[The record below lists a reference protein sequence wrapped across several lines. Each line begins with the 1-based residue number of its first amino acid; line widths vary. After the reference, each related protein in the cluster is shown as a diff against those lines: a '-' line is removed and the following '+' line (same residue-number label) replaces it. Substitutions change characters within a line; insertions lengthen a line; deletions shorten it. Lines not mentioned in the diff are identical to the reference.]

1 MLWFVLSLGSALFQ
15 VLRNMV
21 MKRLGHA
28 LDETINVWGRF
39 TFILPFAAAPLL
51 VQGLPPRQPG
61 IYWYCFLFAVTQIT
75 GTQCLAL
82 ALKVA
87 EISLVTALWKLSVV
101 LLVVWGYLTLGEEPS
116 FLGVVGVLVCVAGV
130 YLINVSRAR
139 VSLWAPLVSLVRDP
153 GQRYTL
159 GAALFY
165 APSVVIIKKIALLS
179 SPTYAVFMGYLFC
192 SVLIT
197 PWVLYRSARHFRQLG
212 RHWLGFVGLGAFAA
226 LSTQLG
232 TTAYTMTVSSYV
244 EAVKQIEIL
253 LALVIGWLDVRR
265 GRARSARSGL
275 AARSCCGHR
284 HPDTRQGLTRAR
296 GRLGL
301 AAARPLPGLSDRA
314 IVLSPRRDV
323 PLRAVRTEERARAAA
338 HGRHAMPKYLF
349 EASYSPGR
357 RQGRHQGRRLQAP
370 GRDRG
375 ALKGLGGRLEAFY
388 FAYGETDA
396 FVIVELPDTVS
407 ATAVALTVGGERRPC
422 GSRRWS

>member
-1 MLWFVLSLGSALFQ
+1 VLWLVLSVGSALFQ

-139 VSLWAPLVSLVRDP
+139 VSLWAPLVSLIRDP

-197 PWVLYRSARHFRQLG
+197 PWVLYRSAPPLPSAGTALARLRRAGRVRRAVDPARDDGLHDDRQL
-212 RHWLGFVGLGAFAA
+212 L
-226 LSTQLG
+226 
-232 TTAYTMTVSSYV
+232 
-244 EAVKQIEIL
+244 
-253 LALVIGWLDVRR
+253 RR
-265 GRARSARSGL
+265 GRQADRDPAGAPHRLAGLRRGCAHPPDLARLRRD
-275 AARSCCGHR
+275 AARHR
-284 HPDTRQGLTRAR
+284 HPD
-296 GRLGL
+296 LGK
-301 AAARPLPGLSDRA
+301 
-314 IVLSPRRDV
+314 
-323 PLRAVRTEERARAAA
+323 T
-338 HGRHAMPKYLF
+338 
-349 EASYSPGR
+349 
-357 RQGRHQGRRLQAP
+357 
-370 GRDRG
+370 
-375 ALKGLGGRLEAFY
+375 
-388 FAYGETDA
+388 
-396 FVIVELPDTVS
+396 
-407 ATAVALTVGGERRPC
+407 
-422 GSRRWS
+422 

>member
-1 MLWFVLSLGSALFQ
+1 MLWLVLSVGSALFQ

-139 VSLWAPLVSLVRDP
+139 VSLWAPLVSLIRDP

-253 LALVIGWLDVRR
+253 LALLIGWLVF
-265 GRARSARSGL
+265 GEGARI
-275 AARSCCGHR
+275 
-284 HPDTRQGLTRAR
+284 RQIW
-296 GRLGL
+296 LGC
-301 AAARPLPGLSDRA
+301 
-314 IVLSPRRDV
+314 
-323 PLRAVRTEERARAAA
+323 AV
-338 HGRHAMPKYLF
+338 ML
-349 EASYSPGR
+349 
-357 RQGRHQGRRLQAP
+357 
-370 GRDRG
+370 
-375 ALKGLGGRLEAFY
+375 LGIIILILGK
-388 FAYGETDA
+388 T
-396 FVIVELPDTVS
+396 
-407 ATAVALTVGGERRPC
+407 
-422 GSRRWS
+422 